1 MAAKFASIDDYIG
14 SFPDDVQVILEE
26 VRATIRA
33 SVPDPGEKISYQMPT
48 ITLDGQSLVYF
59 AGWKHH
65 IGLYPIPRADDALE
79 AELAPYRGAKDTVRF
94 PLREPMPYDLI
105 ARLAALLVTRRRA
118 SGE

>member
-48 ITLDGQSLVYF
+48 ITLDEQSLVYF

-79 AELAPYRGAKDTVRF
+79 GSSRPTGAR
-94 PLREPMPYDLI
+94 
-105 ARLAALLVTRRRA
+105 
-118 SGE
+118 